1 MTKTAVPKQTLYSL
15 QFLRAI
21 AVLLV
26 VFSHIRHKQDVAAP
40 LGYQWLDWFS
50 IGEYGVDIFFVISG
64 FIIAYISPEGRRNA
78 LDVLNFM
85 MRRIIRIMPLYYTVT
100 LIALA
105 VWLVRPEMV
114 NSSAPEMTVI
124 LPSFFLWPTEG
135 RFLFQTGWTLSYEM
149 YFYFLFGLTLFL
161 GALQYRV
168 LAAYLAL
175 SVLAGV
181 LFQFRQPVLALMT
194 NHHLAE
200 FLAGYVFFKMASG
213 QIGRHVR
220 LGLALIAMGSALII
234 SHIFMQGSVLSP
246 LYHWGI
252 PAMML
257 VFGFLLSEGAF
268 KIPPLFLKMGDSS
281 YSIYLTHALVLP
293 VLTKAWYA
301 IFPQTALGNLGFV
314 VYGLVATIVIGFISY
329 RFYEIPVGKTLNSW
343 WKGKYLA
350 LKNRQSK
357 VSSSLQAS

>member
-1 MTKTAVPKQTLYSL
+1 MTKTDAPKQTLYSL
-15 QFLRAI
+15 QLLRAV
-21 AVLLV
+21 AVILV

-40 LGYQWLDWFS
+40 LGTQWLDWFS

-78 LDVLNFM
+78 LEVLNFM

-168 LAAYLAL
+168 LASYLAL
-175 SVLAGV
+175 SILAGV
-181 LFQFRQPVLALMT
+181 LLEFRQPVLALVT

-200 FLAGYVFFKMASG
+200 FLAGYVFFRLASG
-213 QIGRHVR
+213 QIGQQVG
-220 LGLALIAMGSALII
+220 LGLGLIAAGTALII
-234 SHIFMQGSVLSP
+234 SHILMPGSVLAP

-257 VFGFLLSEGAF
+257 VFGFLLSEGTF
-268 KIPPLFLKMGDSS
+268 KIPALLLKTGDSS

-293 VLTKAWYA
+293 VLTKAWYMFA
-301 IFPQTALGNLGFV
+301 PQTAASNFGFII
-314 VYGLVATIVIGFISY
+314 YALASTLVIGFISY
-329 RFYEIPVGKTLNSW
+329 RFYETPVGKTLNGW
-343 WKGKYLA
+343 WKKKYLA
-350 LKNRQSK
+350 MSQPKGTASNN
-357 VSSSLQAS
+357 LQTS